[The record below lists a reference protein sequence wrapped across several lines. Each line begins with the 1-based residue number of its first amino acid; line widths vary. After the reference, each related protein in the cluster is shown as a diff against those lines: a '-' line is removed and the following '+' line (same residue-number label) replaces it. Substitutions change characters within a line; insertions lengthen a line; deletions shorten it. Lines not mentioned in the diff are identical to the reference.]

1 MQMYKSRCRRQ
12 ALRLTAVLITL
23 SLAGA
28 SLGIGPGTVVASDG
42 YSWGSQPRTTQA

>member
-1 MQMYKSRCRRQ
+1 MKMYKSHRRRQ

-28 SLGIGPGTVVASDG
+28 SLGMCEHALRSVPALSGWVTE
-42 YSWGSQPRTTQA
+42 